1 MKILLDTHIFLW
13 LLSGDGRLSKKAG
26 KIFLCEDNDLYISV
40 VSLWEISIKIS
51 LGKLKLADNWMAV
64 IEDEMAIN
72 LIKLLQIRKWHC
84 YKIVDLPLHHR
95 DPFDRMLIAQAMI
108 ENMSILTCDDQFYD
122 YDIKSIC

>member
-1 MKILLDTHIFLW
+1 MKILLDTQIFLW

-26 KIFLCEDNDLYISV
+26 KIFLCKDNDLYFSV

>member
-13 LLSGDGRLSKKAG
+13 LLSGDGRLSKKAK
-26 KIFLCEDNDLYISV
+26 KIFLCEDNDLYFSV
-40 VSLWEISIKIS
+40 VSLWEISIKVS

-108 ENMSILTCDDQFYD
+108 ENMSILTCDDQFYG